1 MRRLSVAVV
10 FSIVALTSARADITR
25 AEEIWLA
32 SLDFAQCRDLFEQY
46 RATEVDGGLLDR
58 AGRKE
63 AGEASL
69 WGFAKKK
76 AERRFKA
83 RPTLPEGADCDAARG
98 RLVEADVIRNW
109 WNSGR

>member
-1 MRRLSVAVV
+1 MRRLAAVV
-10 FSIVALTSARADITR
+10 AFSLLAPTSARADMTR
-25 AEEIWLA
+25 AEELWLA

-46 RATEVDGGLLDR
+46 RATEIDSGLLDR
-58 AGRKE
+58 AGRRE
-63 AGEASL
+63 AGEVSL

-83 RPTLPEGADCDAARG
+83 RPTLPEGTDCDAARR
-98 RLVEADVIRNW
+98 RLAEADVIRGW